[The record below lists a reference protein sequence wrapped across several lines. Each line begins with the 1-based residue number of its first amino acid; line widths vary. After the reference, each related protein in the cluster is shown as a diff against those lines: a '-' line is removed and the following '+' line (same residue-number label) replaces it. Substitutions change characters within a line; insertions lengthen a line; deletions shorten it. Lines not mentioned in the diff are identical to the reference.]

1 MKSLTHHIAL
11 VTGAS
16 RGVGK
21 GIALALADA
30 GATVYLTGRTV
41 KDGKLDEDLSG
52 TIYETAKAATQL
64 GAADGPIGRGIAL
77 PCDHRND
84 AEVKAAVQRILDEQ
98 GRIDILVNNVWG
110 GYEYIDGDENTPFT
124 WFNKFWEQPLWRWD
138 AMFQAGVRAHFVTS
152 ALVARAMVVQRTVA
166 QRSGLIVNISYWAG
180 QKYQNN
186 VIYGVAKTADD
197 RMAKDMAYE
206 LREHN
211 VAAVSLYPGLV
222 RTERVL
228 RNAQHFDMSNAE
240 SPEFTGRAILA
251 LATDP
256 HVMEKSGQT
265 LVAAD
270 LALAYGFTDM
280 DGRQPIPLTLETS

>member
-1 MKSLTHHIAL
+1 MKPLHNQTAL

-41 KDGKLDEDLSG
+41 KDGTQDENLSG
-52 TIYETAKAATQL
+52 TIYETAEAATQR
-64 GAADGPIGRGIAL
+64 GGRGIAL

-84 AEVKAAVQRILDEQ
+84 DEVETVFQHILDEQ
-98 GRIDILVNNVWG
+98 GRLDILVNNVWG
-110 GYEYIDGDENTPFT
+110 GYEHIDGDENTPFT

-138 AMFQAGVRAHFVTS
+138 AMFDAGVRAHFVS
-152 ALVARAMVVQRTVA
+152 SQFAARMMFA
-166 QRSGLIVNISYWAG
+166 QRSGLIVNISYWSG
-180 QKYQNN
+180 QKYMNN
-186 VIYGVAKTADD
+186 LPYGVAKAADD
-197 RMAKDMAYE
+197 RLAMDMEHE
-206 LREHN
+206 LREYN

-228 RNAQHFDMSNAE
+228 RNAEYFDMSNAE
-240 SPEFTGRAILA
+240 SPEFTGRAIVA
-251 LATDP
+251 LAADP
-256 HVMEKSGQT
+256 NVMEKSGQR
-265 LVAAD
+265 LVAA
-270 LALAYGFTDM
+270 ALGLEYGFTDL